1 MREGKIMKMK
11 RVSIGL
17 LALLLFSISNIYS
30 SSAHS
35 SMIEQFP
42 KGNETISDMPLEVKL
57 TFDEEL
63 LDLGSGNSVI
73 VRNPEGTEITTG
85 PTVLLSS
92 KISRKL
98 TASTL
103 PGKYSVSYRVVSAD
117 GHVVEGTYQFTF
129 RTKSESKSPTPIA
142 VPSKSETALP
152 QVITTDQVNHA
163 EGFFL
168 HHRDHIILGSLA
180 LLVIGIWAY
189 ASRRKWREL
198 PD

>member
-1 MREGKIMKMK
+1 
-11 RVSIGL
+11 
-17 LALLLFSISNIYS
+17 
-30 SSAHS
+30 
-35 SMIEQFP
+35 
-42 KGNETISDMPLEVKL
+42 
-57 TFDEEL
+57 
-63 LDLGSGNSVI
+63 
-73 VRNPEGTEITTG
+73 
-85 PTVLLSS
+85 
-92 KISRKL
+92 
-98 TASTL
+98 
-103 PGKYSVSYRVVSAD
+103 VVSAD
-117 GHVVEGTYQFTF
+117 GHVVEGTYQFTL

-152 QVITTDQVNHA
+152 QVITTDHVNHA

>member
-1 MREGKIMKMK
+1 MKIK

-17 LALLLFSISNIYS
+17 LALLLFSITNIYS
-30 SSAHS
+30 SFAHS

-42 KGNETISDMPLEVKL
+42 KGNSIISEMPQEVKL

-63 LDLGSGNSVI
+63 LDLGSGNSVT
-73 VRNPEGTEITTG
+73 VRNPEGKEITIGAT
-85 PTVLLSS
+85 TLFSS
-92 KISRKL
+92 NISREL
-98 TASTL
+98 TASTIA
-103 PGKYSVSYRVVSAD
+103 GKYSVSYRVVSAD
-117 GHVVEGTYQFTF
+117 GHVVEGTYQFILKS
-129 RTKSESKSPTPIA
+129 KSESKSPTPAA
-142 VPSKSETALP
+142 VPSESDTALP
-152 QVITTDQVNHA
+152 QVITTDHVNHS

-168 HHRDHIILGSLA
+168 HHRDHIILGTLA

>member
-1 MREGKIMKMK
+1 MKMK

-17 LALLLFSISNIYS
+17 LALLLFSISNINS

-85 PTVLLSS
+85 PSVLLSS

-117 GHVVEGTYQFTF
+117 GHVVEGTYQFTL

-142 VPSKSETALP
+142 VPSKSETELP
-152 QVITTDQVNHA
+152 QVITTDHVNHA

>member
-1 MREGKIMKMK
+1 MKIK

-30 SSAHS
+30 SFAHS

-42 KGNETISDMPLEVKL
+42 KGNSIISEMPQEVKL

-63 LDLGSGNSVI
+63 LDLGSGNSVT
-73 VRNPEGTEITTG
+73 VRNPEGKEITFGT
-85 PTVLLSS
+85 TTLFSS
-92 KISRKL
+92 NISREL
-98 TASTL
+98 TASTIA
-103 PGKYSVSYRVVSAD
+103 GKYSVSYRVVSAD
-117 GHVVEGTYQFTF
+117 GHVVEGTYQFILKS
-129 RTKSESKSPTPIA
+129 KSESKSPIPAA
-142 VPSKSETALP
+142 VPSESDTALP
-152 QVITTDQVNHA
+152 QVITTDHVNHS

-168 HHRDHIILGSLA
+168 HHRDHIILGTLA

>member
-1 MREGKIMKMK
+1 MKMK

-57 TFDEEL
+57 SFDEEL

-117 GHVVEGTYQFTF
+117 GHVVEGTYQFTL

-152 QVITTDQVNHA
+152 QVIATDHVNHA

>member
-1 MREGKIMKMK
+1 MKMK

-17 LALLLFSISNIYS
+17 LALLLFSISNINS

-57 TFDEEL
+57 SFDEEL

-117 GHVVEGTYQFTF
+117 GHVVEGTYQFTL

-152 QVITTDQVNHA
+152 QVITTDHVNHA

>member
-1 MREGKIMKMK
+1 MKLNK
-11 RVSIGL
+11 PFLGL
-17 LALLLFSISNIYS
+17 LALLLMSLSQTTEAY
-30 SSAHS
+30 AHS

-42 KGNETISDMPLEVKL
+42 KGNATISDMPLEVKL

-63 LDLGSGNSVI
+63 LDLGSGNFVTVKDPS
-73 VRNPEGTEITTG
+73 GKEITTG
-85 PTVLLSS
+85 PTALLSS
-92 KISRKL
+92 RISRKL

-117 GHVVEGTYQFTF
+117 GHVVEGTYQFTL

-152 QVITTDQVNHA
+152 KVITTDHVNHS

>member
-1 MREGKIMKMK
+1 MKIK

-17 LALLLFSISNIYS
+17 LALLLFSISNSYS
-30 SSAHS
+30 SYAHS
-35 SMIEQFP
+35 SMIEQIP
-42 KGNETISDMPLEVKL
+42 KGNATITEMPQEVKL
-57 TFDEEL
+57 IFDEEL

-73 VRNPEGTEITTG
+73 VRNPDGKEVTTG
-85 PTVLLSS
+85 ATKLLSS
-92 KISRKL
+92 NISRDL
-98 TASTL
+98 TASTM

-117 GHVVEGTYQFTF
+117 GHVVEGTYQFILK
-129 RTKSESKSPTPIA
+129 TKSESKSSTPVA
-142 VPSKSETALP
+142 VPSESETALP
-152 QVITTDQVNHA
+152 KVITTDHVNHT

-168 HHRDHIILGSLA
+168 HHKDHIILGTLA

>member
-1 MREGKIMKMK
+1 MKLNK
-11 RVSIGL
+11 PFLGL
-17 LALLLFSISNIYS
+17 LALLLISLSQTTEAY
-30 SSAHS
+30 AHS

-42 KGNETISDMPLEVKL
+42 KGNATISDMPLEVKL

-63 LDLGSGNSVI
+63 LDLGSGNFVTVKDPS
-73 VRNPEGTEITTG
+73 GKEITTG

-117 GHVVEGTYQFTF
+117 GHVVEGTYQFTL

-152 QVITTDQVNHA
+152 QVITTDHVNHS

>member
-1 MREGKIMKMK
+1 MKIK

-17 LALLLFSISNIYS
+17 LALLLFSISNSYS
-30 SSAHS
+30 SYAHS
-35 SMIEQFP
+35 SMIEQIP
-42 KGNETISDMPLEVKL
+42 KGNATITEMPQEVKL
-57 TFDEEL
+57 IFDEEL

-73 VRNPEGTEITTG
+73 VRNPDGKEVTTG
-85 PTVLLSS
+85 ATKLLSS
-92 KISRKL
+92 NISRDL
-98 TASTL
+98 TASTM

-117 GHVVEGTYQFTF
+117 GHVVEGTYQFLLK
-129 RTKSESKSPTPIA
+129 TKSESKSSTPVA
-142 VPSKSETALP
+142 VPSESETALP
-152 QVITTDQVNHA
+152 KVITTNHIKNT

-168 HHRDHIILGSLA
+168 HHRDHIILGTLA

>member
-1 MREGKIMKMK
+1 MKI
-11 RVSIGL
+11 RRILVGV
-17 LALLLFSISNIYS
+17 LALLLFSIFNVYASY
-30 SSAHS
+30 AHS
-35 SMIEQFP
+35 SLIEQLP
-42 KGNETISDMPLEVKL
+42 KGNSTITAMPQEVKL

-73 VRNPEGTEITTG
+73 VRNPDGKEVTTG
-85 PTVLLSS
+85 ATKLLGSN
-92 KISRKL
+92 ISREL
-98 TASTL
+98 TASSV
-103 PGKYSVSYRVVSAD
+103 PGNYSVSYRVVSAD
-117 GHVVEGTYQFTF
+117 GHVVEGTYQFTL
-129 RTKSESKSPTPIA
+129 KSKNESKSPTPVT

-152 QVITTDQVNHA
+152 QVITTVHEKHS

-168 HHRDHIILGSLA
+168 HHKDHLILGTFT

>member
-1 MREGKIMKMK
+1 MKMK

-57 TFDEEL
+57 SFDEEL

-117 GHVVEGTYQFTF
+117 GHVVEGTYQFTL

-152 QVITTDQVNHA
+152 QVITTDHVNHA

-189 ASRRKWREL
+189 ASRRKWRDL
-198 PD
+198 SD

>member
-1 MREGKIMKMK
+1 MKMK

-57 TFDEEL
+57 SFDEEL

-117 GHVVEGTYQFTF
+117 GHVVEGTYQFTL

-142 VPSKSETALP
+142 VPSKGETALP
-152 QVITTDQVNHA
+152 QVITTDHVNHA

>member
-57 TFDEEL
+57 SFDEEL

-98 TASTL
+98 AASTM

-117 GHVVEGTYQFTF
+117 GHVVEGTYQFTL

-152 QVITTDQVNHA
+152 QVITTDHVNHA

>member
-1 MREGKIMKMK
+1 MKLNK
-11 RVSIGL
+11 PFLGL
-17 LALLLFSISNIYS
+17 LALLLISLSQTTEAY
-30 SSAHS
+30 AHS

-42 KGNETISDMPLEVKL
+42 KGNATISDMPLEVKL

-63 LDLGSGNSVI
+63 LDLGSGNFVTVKDPS
-73 VRNPEGTEITTG
+73 GKEITTG
-85 PTVLLSS
+85 PTALLSS

-117 GHVVEGTYQFTF
+117 GHVVEGTYQFTL

-152 QVITTDQVNHA
+152 KVITTDHVNHA

-189 ASRRKWREL
+189 VSRRKWREL
-198 PD
+198 SD

>member
-1 MREGKIMKMK
+1 MKLNK
-11 RVSIGL
+11 PFLGL
-17 LALLLFSISNIYS
+17 LALLLISLSQTTEAY
-30 SSAHS
+30 AHS

-42 KGNETISDMPLEVKL
+42 KGNATISDMPLEVKL

-63 LDLGSGNSVI
+63 LDLGSGNFVTVKDPS
-73 VRNPEGTEITTG
+73 GKEITTG
-85 PTVLLSS
+85 PTALLSS
-92 KISRKL
+92 RISRKL

-117 GHVVEGTYQFTF
+117 GHVVEGTYQFTL

-152 QVITTDQVNHA
+152 KVITTDHVNHS

-189 ASRRKWREL
+189 VSRRKWREL
-198 PD
+198 SD

>member
-1 MREGKIMKMK
+1 MKMK
-11 RVSIGL
+11 RISIGL
-17 LALLLFSISNIYS
+17 LALLLFSISNTYS
-30 SSAHS
+30 SNAHS

-42 KGNETISDMPLEVKL
+42 KGNATISDMPLEVKL

-63 LDLGSGNSVI
+63 LDLGSGNFVT
-73 VRNPEGTEITTG
+73 VKDPNGKEISTG
-85 PTVLLSS
+85 PSVLLSS

-98 TASTL
+98 TSPTM

-117 GHVVEGTYQFTF
+117 GHVVEGTYQFTL

-152 QVITTDQVNHA
+152 QVITTDHVNHS

-168 HHRDHIILGSLA
+168 HHREHIILGSLA

>member
-1 MREGKIMKMK
+1 MKIK

-30 SSAHS
+30 SFAHS

-42 KGNETISDMPLEVKL
+42 KGNSIISEMPQEVKL

-63 LDLGSGNSVI
+63 LDLGSGNSVT
-73 VRNPEGTEITTG
+73 VRNPEGKEITIGAT
-85 PTVLLSS
+85 TLFSS
-92 KISRKL
+92 NISREL
-98 TASTL
+98 SASTM

-117 GHVVEGTYQFTF
+117 GHVVEGTYEFILKI
-129 RTKSESKSPTPIA
+129 KSESKSSIPAA
-142 VPSKSETALP
+142 VPSESETALP
-152 QVITTDQVNHA
+152 TVITTDHVNHS

-168 HHRDHIILGSLA
+168 HHRDHIILGTLA

>member
-1 MREGKIMKMK
+1 MKMK

-57 TFDEEL
+57 SFDEEL

-85 PTVLLSS
+85 PTVLVSS

-117 GHVVEGTYQFTF
+117 GHVVEGTYQFTL

-152 QVITTDQVNHA
+152 QVITTDHINHA

>member
-1 MREGKIMKMK
+1 MKIK

-30 SSAHS
+30 SFAHS

-42 KGNETISDMPLEVKL
+42 KGNSIISEMPQEVKL

-63 LDLGSGNSVI
+63 LDLGSGNSVR
-73 VRNPEGTEITTG
+73 VRNPDGKEVTTG
-85 PTVLLSS
+85 ATKLLGSN
-92 KISRKL
+92 ISREL
-98 TASTL
+98 TASTM

-117 GHVVEGTYQFTF
+117 GHVVEGTYQFILKS
-129 RTKSESKSPTPIA
+129 KSESKSSIPAA
-142 VPSKSETALP
+142 VPSESETALP
-152 QVITTDQVNHA
+152 QVITTDHVNHS

-168 HHRDHIILGSLA
+168 HHRDHIILGTLA
-180 LLVIGIWAY
+180 LLVIGVWAY

-198 PD
+198 AD

>member
-17 LALLLFSISNIYS
+17 LALLLFSISNINS

-57 TFDEEL
+57 SFDEEL

-73 VRNPEGTEITTG
+73 VRNPDGKEVTTG
-85 PTVLLSS
+85 ATKLLSS
-92 KISRKL
+92 NISRDL
-98 TASTL
+98 TASTM

-117 GHVVEGTYQFTF
+117 GHVVEGEYQFTL

-142 VPSKSETALP
+142 VPNKSETALP
-152 QVITTDQVNHA
+152 QVITTDHVNHA

>member
-1 MREGKIMKMK
+1 MKIK

-17 LALLLFSISNIYS
+17 LALLLFSIFNSYS
-30 SSAHS
+30 SYAHS
-35 SMIEQFP
+35 SMIEQIP
-42 KGNETISDMPLEVKL
+42 KGNATITEMPQEVKL
-57 TFDEEL
+57 IFDEEL

-73 VRNPEGTEITTG
+73 VRNPDGKEVTTG
-85 PTVLLSS
+85 ATKLLSS
-92 KISRKL
+92 NISRDL
-98 TASTL
+98 TASTM

-117 GHVVEGTYQFTF
+117 GHVVEGTYQFILK
-129 RTKSESKSPTPIA
+129 TKSESKSSTPVA
-142 VPSKSETALP
+142 VPSESETALP
-152 QVITTDQVNHA
+152 KVIRTNHVKNT

-168 HHRDHIILGSLA
+168 HHRDHIILGTLA

>member
-57 TFDEEL
+57 SFDEEL

-73 VRNPEGTEITTG
+73 VRNPEGTEITSG

-117 GHVVEGTYQFTF
+117 GHVVEGTYQFTL

-152 QVITTDQVNHA
+152 QVITTDHVNHA

>member
-1 MREGKIMKMK
+1 MKMK

-57 TFDEEL
+57 SFDEEL

-117 GHVVEGTYQFTF
+117 GHVVEGTYQFTL
-129 RTKSESKSPTPIA
+129 RTKSESKSPTPTA

-152 QVITTDQVNHA
+152 QVITTDHVNHA